1 MARRGLTREAVL
13 AAAVAMA
20 DDQGIDAL
28 TMRALAHS
36 VGVEAMSLYHHVPNK
51 EALLDGMIDRVFAE
65 VALPPADG
73 DWQEALAE
81 RSRSMRAALRRH
93 PWALPL
99 LESRRT
105 PGPANLAY
113 HEANIACLRA
123 AGFTPRQVA
132 HAYAVL
138 DAFVYGFVQQE
149 IMLPFDSGD
158 EAVAMIDS
166 EPMGPLI
173 AAYPHMVWFTE
184 HVILAPEYSFAR
196 EFEPGLTL
204 VLDGIASHVTSG

>member
-73 DWQEALAE
+73 DWQ
-81 RSRSMRAALRRH
+81 RAALRRH